1 MKQLEHRKAIEN
13 PQRNKKVMW
22 GLQIHMST
30 LTQLKDWHPT
40 YLVPDTIK
48 KGEKRAANLG
58 SIARY

>member
-1 MKQLEHRKAIEN
+1 
-13 PQRNKKVMW
+13 
-22 GLQIHMST
+22 MST

-48 KGEKRAANLG
+48 KGEKRAANPG